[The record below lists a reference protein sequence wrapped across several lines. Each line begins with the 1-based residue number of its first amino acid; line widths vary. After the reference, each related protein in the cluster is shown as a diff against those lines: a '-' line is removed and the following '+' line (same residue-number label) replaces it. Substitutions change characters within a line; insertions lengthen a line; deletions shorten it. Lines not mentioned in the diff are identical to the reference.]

1 MRLRVLSLKLRDRF
15 RARYRIPSQ
24 DQSPVVPPLLLYS
37 KSQIQPA
44 IPHGVS
50 IHQYYLQ
57 GSSHYMERAS
67 PTPNLLTLPR
77 EIRDIIYGYLH
88 HPMKLRNHPGMP
100 YRKTDPTWASHANCS
115 HFVHEDIYRMRLSHL
130 PYSAV
135 LHAHT
140 RLSEE
145 YKESTIFNNISATFH
160 WGQGVVSGRPEPHL
174 SHVVLQLFAHVSH
187 IDIVLLDV
195 SDTKTKEAMV
205 WCAKELWSHCSLLRS
220 FRFTRSN
227 TLAKVYSEDLES
239 RLQGLNPDI
248 QLRTAFSPPPEIY
261 GLPLQ
266 RHGEGYRVGISEDSS
281 DEWYWEGTISYNLD
295 RIQVCHYGSYMM
307 DHHPWRIE
315 ECSQYEEEA
324 PTDINMNRNE
334 EQELLKVCGKLREWK
349 EWLH

>member
-1 MRLRVLSLKLRDRF
+1 M
-15 RARYRIPSQ
+15 
-24 DQSPVVPPLLLYS
+24 
-37 KSQIQPA
+37 
-44 IPHGVS
+44 
-50 IHQYYLQ
+50 
-57 GSSHYMERAS
+57 
-67 PTPNLLTLPR
+67 
-77 EIRDIIYGYLH
+77 
-88 HPMKLRNHPGMP
+88 
-100 YRKTDPTWASHANCS
+100 
-115 HFVHEDIYRMRLSHL
+115 
-130 PYSAV
+130 
-135 LHAHT
+135 
-140 RLSEE
+140 
-145 YKESTIFNNISATFH
+145 
-160 WGQGVVSGRPEPHL
+160 
-174 SHVVLQLFAHVSH
+174 LQLFAHVSH

-205 WCAKELWSHCSLLRS
+205 WCAKELCSHCSLLRS